1 MTGILH
7 QGILQLFR
15 DEPWLAF
22 DLQGAPRPVDARPI
36 DRRAEVEVPLEGEK
50 MAVRRGFPDLVMV
63 CLGPDG
69 RASPSLPDGAVLS
82 IEAQKARDWRLR
94 WRLPFFQA
102 VLARDHELPCW
113 MIVVSFSDEMSADL
127 RAWSQG
133 PPPRVDAVVLDVHTV
148 AAIHD
153 PELARK
159 RPQAAVLAAALHG
172 SRGDLKAA
180 QAGLLATR
188 ELPEAQRHA
197 YTMTI
202 LAAVPRADRSKLM
215 ELIPKDEHDPL
226 WEIEMNSGTFHLG
239 LEKGRKEGQEEGRA
253 QGRAQ
258 GRKEGKEEGRAQGQA
273 AVLTEMILALLE
285 VRGVTV
291 DATSEARIRG
301 ESSLA
306 RLRAWAAA
314 ARDVT
319 RADALFD

>member
-1 MTGILH
+1 MH

-22 DLQGAPRPVDARPI
+22 DLQGIPRPVDGQPI
-36 DRRAEVEVPLEGEK
+36 DRRAEVEVPVEGEQ
-50 MAVRRGFPDLVMV
+50 MVVRQGFPDLVLV

-69 RASPSLPDGAVLS
+69 RASPSRPDGAVLS

-102 VLARDHELPCW
+102 VLAKDHELPCW

-127 RAWSQG
+127 RVWAEG
-133 PPPRVDAVVLDVHTV
+133 PPPRVEAMVLDVHTV
-148 AAIHD
+148 AAIRD
-153 PELARK
+153 PEQAK
-159 RPQAAVLAAALHG
+159 KSPQAAVLAAALHG

-180 QAGLLATR
+180 TAGLQATR
-188 ELPEAQRHA
+188 TLPEAQRQA

-202 LAAVPRADRSKLM
+202 LAAVSRADRRKLM

-239 LEKGRKEGQEEGRA
+239 LEQGREEGRE

-258 GRKEGKEEGRAQGQA
+258 GQR
-273 AVLTEMILALLE
+273 AVLAEMTLALLE
-285 VRGVTV
+285 VRGVEV
-291 DATSEARIRG
+291 DAASEARIRG
-301 ESSLA
+301 ERSLA

-314 ARDVT
+314 AREVT
-319 RADALFD
+319 RVGALFE

>member
-22 DLQGAPRPVDARPI
+22 DLQGIPRPVDGQPI
-36 DRRAEVEVPLEGEK
+36 DRRAEVEVPLEGDK
-50 MAVRRGFPDLVMV
+50 MVVRQGFPDLVMV

-69 RASPSLPDGAVLS
+69 RASPSRPDGAVLS

-113 MIVVSFSDEMSADL
+113 VIVVSFSDEMSADL
-127 RAWSQG
+127 RAWAHG
-133 PPPRVDAVVLDVHTV
+133 PPPRVEAIVLDVHTV
-148 AAIHD
+148 AGIHD
-153 PELARK
+153 PEQARK
-159 RPQAAVLAAALHG
+159 HPQAAVLAAALHG

-180 QAGLLATR
+180 EAGLLATR
-188 ELPEAQRHA
+188 ELPEAKRRA

-202 LAAVPRADRSKLM
+202 LAAVPRAERSKLM
-215 ELIPKDEHDPL
+215 ELIPKEEHDPL

-239 LEKGRKEGQEEGRA
+239 LEQGLEKGLERGLEKGRE
-253 QGRAQ
+253 
-258 GRKEGKEEGRAQGQA
+258 QGQQ

-285 VRGVTV
+285 VRGVEV
-291 DATSEARIRG
+291 DAASEARIRG
-301 ESSLA
+301 ESSLT

-314 ARDVT
+314 ARKIPRVEV
-319 RADALFD
+319 LFE